1 VLGDRAEKGRPYGN
15 PSHPAG
21 YPWQVAPQQSLLA
34 FHRPMALLSSLRS
47 LSSRYSSR
55 CSAFRFAC
63 FSGGGEFGIALGQ
76 DRFGSAVELVLG
88 RYVADRAVQTT
99 GIVMVH
105 EIGHNVYGVL
115 KRQRSPHADAGA
127 LDRSVIAF
135 QFSVALRVVRRGLDM
150 RHPADTD
157 ELLEI
162 FRYELRAIVGNN
174 PWFGIRKFLPA
185 SLQNDFDIRFSP
197 GAFQTSPGLF
207 FSCTWEAMIS
217 ASTSSLPTSLAFNWA
232 FCRSNFLAWL
242 SLCPLPVWLKAA
254 VPFSKNTFCLR

>member
-1 VLGDRAEKGRPYGN
+1 MLGGRFENGHPYGN

-34 FHRPMALLSSLRS
+34 FHRPMALLSSLRL

-55 CSAFRFAC
+55 CSTFRFVC
-63 FSGGGEFGIALGQ
+63 FSGRGEFGITLGE
-76 DRFGSAVELVLG
+76 DRFGSAVELVLW
-88 RYVADRAVQTT
+88 RYVGDRAVQTP

-105 EIGHNVYGVL
+105 EIGHAVSGVL
-115 KRQRSPHADAGA
+115 KRQRSPHPDAGT

-162 FRYELRAIVGNN
+162 FRYKLRTIVRNH
-174 PWFGIRKFLPA
+174 PWFGIRKLLPA
-185 SLQNDFDIRFSP
+185 SLQNDFDISF
-197 GAFQTSPGLF
+197 GH
-207 FSCTWEAMIS
+207 C
-217 ASTSSLPTSLAFNWA
+217 LA
-232 FCRSNFLAWL
+232 NF
-242 SLCPLPVWLKAA
+242 PVNNVTTETVQYAA
-254 VPFSKNTFCLR
+254 QIVKCAANVNVRNVDMPVLMGS